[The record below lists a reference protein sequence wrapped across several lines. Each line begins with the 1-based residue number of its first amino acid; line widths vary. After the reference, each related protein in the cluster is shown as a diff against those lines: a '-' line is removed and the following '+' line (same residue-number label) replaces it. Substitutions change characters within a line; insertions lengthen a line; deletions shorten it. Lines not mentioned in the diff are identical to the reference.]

1 MQILATFADQLSAH
15 PHYDYARAIESI
27 TTQKKG
33 SLSLNVDGAI
43 AALMLDILAAEEQCT
58 QAEIAELIDMDF
70 FNALF
75 IIPRVV
81 GLASHYLDQRRLDE
95 GLFRL
100 RDSDILYTE

>member
-1 MQILATFADQLSAH
+1 
-15 PHYDYARAIESI
+15 
-27 TTQKKG
+27 
-33 SLSLNVDGAI
+33 
-43 AALMLDILAAEEQCT
+43 MLDILTTKERYSEAD
-58 QAEIAELIDMDF
+58 IAELVKIDF

-100 RDSDILYTE
+100 PDNDILYTDL